1 MNIWILE
8 STSGATLVFKSYT
21 RFELNE
27 YLVSG
32 LITALNQFTLSELKE
47 PIESIDMGGQKWVY
61 VLDEE
66 NRLLFVGSD
75 SKNSV
80 TEMLRARLNAIRQTF
95 IKKYVIEEKTWNDK
109 WNGAVDMF
117 EPFKLIIERYYQQW
131 TQTESL
137 DEMADFF
144 DLLGIF
150 QQLLNLLNNVIEH
163 LLSYDKK
170 LSIYNEIESIIGIYL
185 TSSELTVN
193 PELKNIS
200 YKREVGFNIININPV
215 KCNINDVKQHI
226 ILLVS
231 NIANLLKN
239 NIGFEDCIKAF
250 SIVGIIDYI
259 YNNLDMLKNLNL
271 EKYMFQVFLLK
282 QRKK

>member
-8 STSGATLVFKSYT
+8 STSGATLVFKSFT
-21 RFELNE
+21 GFELNE